1 MVAAPDLGSGSVRS
15 MGSSPFIRTCKLHI
29 LLIMKTI
36 QTAKGDLLATIQ
48 IDIEK
53 ADFAE
58 DVKKELKN
66 YQHKAVLPG
75 FRQGKVPFGM
85 IEKMYGS
92 AVTFDK
98 LNKKVSEAL
107 NKHIL
112 ENKLDIMGY
121 PLSDPEKQQPTD
133 PETQETMSFFFEV
146 GIKPEIK
153 VELDKI
159 AINDYNIKASDKE
172 IDETVKRIQEGNK
185 KDDKLP
191 ELDEEFF
198 KMIFPGKEIK
208 DVETFRKEIATE
220 MERQYVVEAERMFL
234 NAAIDKLVSEVSFDM
249 PDAFLKR
256 WIVANSEG
264 KVSEEDVEKNYD
276 SVYSKTFRWQLI
288 EETIAKANPELVLKE
303 EELRDFVTKMYF
315 GQLDIAGMSDDMKQ
329 RLDGIVDSVLK
340 DENQRENI
348 KNQVADNKVTAF
360 LKKAMKVKVVDTDY
374 EGFVKAVLP
383 KEEKESAKKTTK
395 KAVEKKAEK
404 APEKKEEPKKEA
416 ETAKKPAAKKTTK
429 KTAKS
434 DNE

>member
-1 MVAAPDLGSGSVRS
+1 MN
-15 MGSSPFIRTCKLHI
+15 T
-29 LLIMKTI
+29 T

-48 IDIEK
+48 IDINK
-53 ADFAE
+53 ADYAE

-85 IEKMYGS
+85 IEKMYGTQ
-92 AVTFDK
+92 VTFDQ

-112 ENKLDIMGY
+112 DNKLDIMGY
-121 PLSDPEKQQPTD
+121 PLSDPDKQQPTD

-146 GIKPEIK
+146 GLKPEIK
-153 VELDKI
+153 VDLGKI
-159 AINDYNIKASDKE
+159 AMNDYNIKASDKE
-172 IDETVKRIQEGNK
+172 IDETIKRIQEGNK

-191 ELDEEFF
+191 ELNEELF
-198 KMIFPGKEIK
+198 KMIFPSKDIK
-208 DVETFRKEIATE
+208 DVESFRKEIATE
-220 MERQYVVEAERMFL
+220 MERQYVIEGERMFL
-234 NAAIDKLVSEVSFDM
+234 NNAIDKLVSEVKFDM

-264 KVSEEDVEKNYD
+264 KINEEDVEKNYD
-276 SVYSKTFRWQLI
+276 TIYSKTFRWQLI

-303 EELRDFVTKMYF
+303 EELREFVTKMYF
-315 GQLDIAGMSDDMKQ
+315 GQLDIAGMDDDMKQ
-329 RLDGIVDSVLK
+329 RLNGIVDSVLK

-383 KEEKESAKKTTK
+383 QEEKPAKKTTK
-395 KAVEKKAEK
+395 KAA
-404 APEKKEEPKKEA
+404 EKKEETAEVKEEKA
-416 ETAKKPAAKKTTK
+416 PAKKATAKKTTK
-429 KTAKS
+429 KA
-434 DNE
+434 E

>member
-1 MVAAPDLGSGSVRS
+1 
-15 MGSSPFIRTCKLHI
+15 
-29 LLIMKTI
+29 MKTT

-48 IDIEK
+48 IDIDK
-53 ADFAE
+53 ADYAE

-107 NKHIL
+107 NNHIL

-121 PLSDPEKQQPTD
+121 PLSDPDKQQPTD
-133 PETQETMSFFFEV
+133 PETQESMSFFFEV
-146 GIKPEIK
+146 GLKPEIK
-153 VELDKI
+153 VDLGKI
-159 AINDYNIKASDKE
+159 AMNDYNIKASDKE
-172 IDETVKRIQEGNK
+172 INETIKRIQEGNK

-191 ELDEEFF
+191 ELNEELF
-198 KMIFPGKEIK
+198 KMIFPGKDIK
-208 DVETFRKEIATE
+208 DEKEFRKEIATE

-234 NAAIDKLVSEVSFDM
+234 NNAIDKLVSEIKFDM

-264 KVSEEDVEKNYD
+264 KISEEDVEKNYD
-276 SVYSKTFRWQLI
+276 TVYSKTFRWQLI

-315 GQLDIAGMSDDMKQ
+315 GNLDTANMDDDMKG
-329 RLDGIVDSVLK
+329 RLNGIVDSILK

-383 KEEKESAKKTTK
+383 QEEKPAKKTTK
-395 KAVEKKAEK
+395 KAA
-404 APEKKEEPKKEA
+404 EKKEETAEVKE
-416 ETAKKPAAKKTTK
+416 EKTPAKKTTK
-429 KTAKS
+429 KATKK
-434 DNE
+434 DE

>member
-1 MVAAPDLGSGSVRS
+1 
-15 MGSSPFIRTCKLHI
+15 
-29 LLIMKTI
+29 MKTI

-53 ADFAE
+53 ADYAE

-85 IEKMYGS
+85 VEKMYGAS
-92 AVTFDK
+92 VSFDQ

-107 NKHIL
+107 NNHIV

-121 PLSDPEKQQPTD
+121 PLNDAEKQQPIDPMTD
-133 PETQETMSFFFEV
+133 ETKSFFFEV
-146 GIKPEIK
+146 GLKPEVK
-153 VELDKI
+153 VDLAKI

-172 IDETVKRIQEGNK
+172 IDATIARIQEGNK
-185 KDDKLP
+185 KDDKP
-191 ELDEEFF
+191 AELNEELF
-198 KMIFPGKEIK
+198 KLIFPNKDIK
-208 DVETFRKEIATE
+208 DEKTFRKEVAAE

-234 NAAIDKLVSEVSFDM
+234 NNAIDKLVSEVKFDM

-264 KVSEEDVEKNYD
+264 KISEEDVEKNYD
-276 SVYSKTFRWQLI
+276 NVYSKTFRWQLI

-303 EELRDFVTKMYF
+303 EELREFVTKMYF
-315 GQLDIAGMSDDMKQ
+315 GNLDLAGMDEDMKK

-383 KEEKESAKKTTK
+383 QED
-395 KAVEKKAEK
+395 
-404 APEKKEEPKKEA
+404 
-416 ETAKKPAAKKTTK
+416 KKPAAKKTTK
-429 KTAKS
+429 KAAEKKEEKPAEEKEEKAPAKKTAAKKTTKKA
-434 DNE
+434 E

>member
-1 MVAAPDLGSGSVRS
+1 
-15 MGSSPFIRTCKLHI
+15 
-29 LLIMKTI
+29 MKTT

-48 IDIEK
+48 IDIDK
-53 ADFAE
+53 ADYAE

-85 IEKMYGS
+85 IEKMYG
-92 AVTFDK
+92 ATVTFDK

-107 NKHIL
+107 NNHIL
-112 ENKLDIMGY
+112 ENKLDVIGY
-121 PLSDPEKQQPTD
+121 PLSDPDKQQPTD

-146 GIKPEIK
+146 GLKPEIK
-153 VELDKI
+153 VELGKI

-172 IDETVKRIQEGNK
+172 IDETIKRIQEGNK

-191 ELDEEFF
+191 ELNEELF
-198 KMIFPGKEIK
+198 KMIFPTKDIK

-234 NAAIDKLVSEVSFDM
+234 NNAIDKLVSEVKFDM

-264 KVSEEDVEKNYD
+264 KISEEDVEKNYD
-276 SVYSKTFRWQLI
+276 NMYSKTFRWQLI

-303 EELRDFVTKMYF
+303 EELREFVTKMYF
-315 GQLDIAGMSDDMKQ
+315 GQLDLTNMDDDMKK

-383 KEEKESAKKTTK
+383 QEEKPAKKTTK
-395 KAVEKKAEK
+395 KAA
-404 APEKKEEPKKEA
+404 EKKEEKPAEKEEKA
-416 ETAKKPAAKKTTK
+416 EKTEKKPAAKKTTAK
-429 KTAKS
+429 KSTKS
-434 DNE
+434 EK

>member
-1 MVAAPDLGSGSVRS
+1 
-15 MGSSPFIRTCKLHI
+15 
-29 LLIMKTI
+29 MKTT
-36 QTAKGDLLATIQ
+36 QTAKGDLLAGIQ
-48 IDIEK
+48 IDINK
-53 ADFAE
+53 ADYAE

-66 YQHKAVLPG
+66 YQHKASLPG

-107 NKHIL
+107 NNHII
-112 ENKLDIMGY
+112 ENKLDVMGY
-121 PLSDPEKQQPTD
+121 PLSDPDKQQPTD

-146 GIKPEIK
+146 GLKPEIK
-153 VELDKI
+153 VELGKI
-159 AINDYNIKASDKE
+159 AMNDYNIKASDKE
-172 IDETVKRIQEGNK
+172 IDETIKRIQEGNK

-191 ELDEEFF
+191 ELNEELF
-198 KMIFPGKEIK
+198 KMIFPGKDIK

-234 NAAIDKLVSEVSFDM
+234 NNAIDKLVSEVKFDM

-264 KVSEEDVEKNYD
+264 KISEEDVEKNYD
-276 SVYSKTFRWQLI
+276 NVYSKTFRWQLI

-303 EELRDFVTKMYF
+303 EELREFVTKMYF
-315 GQLDIAGMSDDMKQ
+315 GNLDLAGMDEDMKK

-383 KEEKESAKKTTK
+383 QED
-395 KAVEKKAEK
+395 
-404 APEKKEEPKKEA
+404 
-416 ETAKKPAAKKTTK
+416 KKPAAKKTTK
-429 KTAKS
+429 KAAEKAEDKKDKEDKKENVEKEEKTPAKKTAAKKTTKKA
-434 DNE
+434 E

>member
-1 MVAAPDLGSGSVRS
+1 
-15 MGSSPFIRTCKLHI
+15 
-29 LLIMKTI
+29 MKTL

-48 IDIEK
+48 IDIDK
-53 ADFAE
+53 ADYAE

-66 YQHKAVLPG
+66 YQHKATLPG

-112 ENKLDIMGY
+112 DNKLDIMGY
-121 PLSDPEKQQPTD
+121 PLSDPDKQQPTD
-133 PETQETMSFFFEV
+133 PETQDTMSFFFEV
-146 GIKPEIK
+146 GLKPEIK
-153 VELDKI
+153 VDLAKI

-172 IDETVKRIQEGNK
+172 VSETIKRIQEGNK
-185 KDDKLP
+185 KDDKP
-191 ELDEEFF
+191 AELNEELF
-198 KMIFPGKEIK
+198 KLIFPTKDIK
-208 DVETFRKEIATE
+208 DEKAFRKEVAAE

-234 NAAIDKLVSEVSFDM
+234 NNAIDKLVSEVKFDM

-264 KVSEEDVEKNYD
+264 KINEEDVEKNYD

-303 EELRDFVTKMYF
+303 EELREFVTKMYF
-315 GQLDIAGMSDDMKQ
+315 GQLDLAGMDEDMKK
-329 RLDGIVDSVLK
+329 RLNGIVDSVLK

-383 KEEKESAKKTTK
+383 QEEKPAKKTAAKKTTAK
-395 KAVEKKAEK
+395 KEEKPTVKEEKAEK
-404 APEKKEEPKKEA
+404 AE
-416 ETAKKPAAKKTTK
+416 KKPAAKKTTAK
-429 KTAKS
+429 KTTKKA
-434 DNE
+434 E

>member
-1 MVAAPDLGSGSVRS
+1 
-15 MGSSPFIRTCKLHI
+15 
-29 LLIMKTI
+29 
-36 QTAKGDLLATIQ
+36 
-48 IDIEK
+48 
-53 ADFAE
+53 
-58 DVKKELKN
+58 
-66 YQHKAVLPG
+66 
-75 FRQGKVPFGM
+75 M

-107 NKHIL
+107 NNHII
-112 ENKLDIMGY
+112 ENKLDVMGY
-121 PLSDPEKQQPTD
+121 PLSDPDKQQPTD

-146 GIKPEIK
+146 GLKPEIK
-153 VELDKI
+153 VELGKI
-159 AINDYNIKASDKE
+159 AMNDYNIKASDKE
-172 IDETVKRIQEGNK
+172 IDETIKRIQEGNK

-191 ELDEEFF
+191 ELNEELF
-198 KMIFPGKEIK
+198 KMIFPGKDIK

-234 NAAIDKLVSEVSFDM
+234 NNAIDKLVSEVKFDM

-264 KVSEEDVEKNYD
+264 KISEEDVEKNYD
-276 SVYSKTFRWQLI
+276 NVYSKTFRWQLI

-303 EELRDFVTKMYF
+303 EELREFVTKMYF
-315 GQLDIAGMSDDMKQ
+315 GNLDLAGMDEDMKK

-383 KEEKESAKKTTK
+383 QED
-395 KAVEKKAEK
+395 
-404 APEKKEEPKKEA
+404 
-416 ETAKKPAAKKTTK
+416 KKPAAKKTTK
-429 KTAKS
+429 KAAEKAEDKKDKEDKKENVEKEEKAPAKKTAAKKTTKKA
-434 DNE
+434 E

>member
-1 MVAAPDLGSGSVRS
+1 
-15 MGSSPFIRTCKLHI
+15 
-29 LLIMKTI
+29 MKTL

-48 IDIEK
+48 IDIDK

-75 FRQGKVPFGM
+75 FRQGKVPFGR

-92 AVTFDK
+92 SVTFDK

-107 NKHIL
+107 NNHII

-146 GIKPEIK
+146 GLKPEINVNLEEIK
-153 VELDKI
+153 
-159 AINDYNIKASDKE
+159 INDYNIKASDKE
-172 IDETVKRIQEGNK
+172 IDETINRILEGNK

-191 ELDEEFF
+191 KLDEELF

-208 DVETFRKEIATE
+208 DIEAFRKEIATE

-234 NAAIDKLVSEVSFDM
+234 NNAIDKLVSEIKFDM
-249 PDAFLKR
+249 PDTFLKR

-264 KVSEEDVEKNYD
+264 KISEEDVEKNYD
-276 SVYSKTFRWQLI
+276 SIYSKTFRWQLI

-315 GQLDIAGMSDDMKQ
+315 GQLDLEGMSDDMKQ
-329 RLDGIVDSVLK
+329 RLNGIVDSVLK

-360 LKKAMKVKVVDTDY
+360 LKKAMNVDVIDTDY
-374 EGFVKAVLP
+374 ESFVKAVLP
-383 KEEKESAKKTTK
+383 QAPET
-395 KAVEKKAEK
+395 KAENADDAPNETTNNK
-404 APEKKEEPKKEA
+404 AE
-416 ETAKKPAAKKTTK
+416 
-429 KTAKS
+429 
-434 DNE
+434 

>member
-1 MVAAPDLGSGSVRS
+1 
-15 MGSSPFIRTCKLHI
+15 
-29 LLIMKTI
+29 MKTL

-48 IDIEK
+48 IDIDK
-53 ADFAE
+53 ADYAE

-66 YQHKAVLPG
+66 YQHKATLPG

-107 NKHIL
+107 NNHIL
-112 ENKLDIMGY
+112 ENKLDVMGY
-121 PLSDPEKQQPTD
+121 PLSDPDKQQPTD

-146 GIKPEIK
+146 GLKPEIK
-153 VELDKI
+153 VELGKI

-172 IDETVKRIQEGNK
+172 IDETIKRIQEGNK

-191 ELDEEFF
+191 ELNEELF
-198 KMIFPGKEIK
+198 KMIFPGKDIK

-220 MERQYVVEAERMFL
+220 MERQYVVEGERMFL
-234 NAAIDKLVSEVSFDM
+234 NNAIDKLVSEIKFDM

-264 KVSEEDVEKNYD
+264 KISEEDVEKNYD
-276 SVYSKTFRWQLI
+276 NVYSKTFRWQLI

-303 EELRDFVTKMYF
+303 EELREFVTKMYF
-315 GQLDIAGMSDDMKQ
+315 GQLDLTNMDDDMKK

-383 KEEKESAKKTTK
+383 QEEKPAKKAAAKKTTAKKTTK
-395 KAVEKKAEK
+395 K
-404 APEKKEEPKKEA
+404 EEE
-416 ETAKKPAAKKTTK
+416 
-429 KTAKS
+429 
-434 DNE
+434 

>member
-1 MVAAPDLGSGSVRS
+1 
-15 MGSSPFIRTCKLHI
+15 
-29 LLIMKTI
+29 MKTT

-48 IDIEK
+48 IDIDK
-53 ADFAE
+53 ADYAE

-85 IEKMYGS
+85 IEKMYG
-92 AVTFDK
+92 ATVTFDK

-107 NKHIL
+107 NNYIL
-112 ENKLDIMGY
+112 ENKLDVIGY
-121 PLSDPEKQQPTD
+121 PLSDPDKQQPTD

-146 GIKPEIK
+146 GLKPEIK
-153 VELDKI
+153 VELGKI

-172 IDETVKRIQEGNK
+172 IDETIKRIQEGNK

-191 ELDEEFF
+191 ELNEELF
-198 KMIFPGKEIK
+198 KMIFPTKDIK

-234 NAAIDKLVSEVSFDM
+234 NNAIDKLVSEIKFDM

-264 KVSEEDVEKNYD
+264 KISEEDVEKNYD
-276 SVYSKTFRWQLI
+276 NVYSKTFRWQLI

-303 EELRDFVTKMYF
+303 EELREFVTKMYF
-315 GQLDIAGMSDDMKQ
+315 GQLDIAGMDEDMKK
-329 RLDGIVDSVLK
+329 RLNGIVDSVLK

-383 KEEKESAKKTTK
+383 QEEKPAKKTTK
-395 KAVEKKAEK
+395 KAAEKEDKEDKKDKTEK
-404 APEKKEEPKKEA
+404 AP
-416 ETAKKPAAKKTTK
+416 AKKTAAKKTTK
-429 KTAKS
+429 KA
-434 DNE
+434 E

>member
-1 MVAAPDLGSGSVRS
+1 
-15 MGSSPFIRTCKLHI
+15 
-29 LLIMKTI
+29 MKTI

-48 IDIEK
+48 IDIDK
-53 ADFAE
+53 ADYAE

-107 NKHIL
+107 NNHIL
-112 ENKLDIMGY
+112 ENKLDVIGY
-121 PLSDPEKQQPTD
+121 PLSDPDKQQPTD

-146 GIKPEIK
+146 GLKPEIK
-153 VELDKI
+153 IDLGKI

-172 IDETVKRIQEGNK
+172 IDETIKRIQEGNK

-191 ELDEEFF
+191 ELNEELF
-198 KMIFPGKEIK
+198 KMIFPSKDIK

-234 NAAIDKLVSEVSFDM
+234 NNAIDKLVSEIKFDM

-264 KVSEEDVEKNYD
+264 KISEEDVEKNYD
-276 SVYSKTFRWQLI
+276 SVYSKTFRWLLI

-315 GQLDIAGMSDDMKQ
+315 GQLDLAGMDEDMKK
-329 RLDGIVDSVLK
+329 RLNGIVDSVLK

-374 EGFVKAVLP
+374 DGFVKAVLP
-383 KEEKESAKKTTK
+383 QEEKPAKKTTK
-395 KAVEKKAEK
+395 KAA
-404 APEKKEEPKKEA
+404 EKKEETAEVKEEKA
-416 ETAKKPAAKKTTK
+416 PTKKTTK
-429 KTAKS
+429 KSTKS
-434 DNE
+434 EK

>member
-1 MVAAPDLGSGSVRS
+1 
-15 MGSSPFIRTCKLHI
+15 
-29 LLIMKTI
+29 MKTL

-48 IDIEK
+48 IDIDK
-53 ADFAE
+53 ADYAE

-66 YQHKAVLPG
+66 YQHKATLPG

-112 ENKLDIMGY
+112 DNKLDIMGY
-121 PLSDPEKQQPTD
+121 PLSDPDKQQPTD
-133 PETQETMSFFFEV
+133 PETQDTMSFFFEV
-146 GIKPEIK
+146 GLKPEIK
-153 VELDKI
+153 VDLAKI

-172 IDETVKRIQEGNK
+172 VSETIKRIQEGNK
-185 KDDKLP
+185 KDDKP
-191 ELDEEFF
+191 AELNEELF
-198 KMIFPGKEIK
+198 KLIFPTKDIK
-208 DVETFRKEIATE
+208 DEKAFRKEVAAE

-234 NAAIDKLVSEVSFDM
+234 NNAIDKLVSEVKFDM

-264 KVSEEDVEKNYD
+264 KINEEDVEKNYD

-288 EETIAKANPELVLKE
+288 EENIAKANPELVLKE
-303 EELRDFVTKMYF
+303 EELREFVTKMYF
-315 GQLDIAGMSDDMKQ
+315 GQLDLAGMDEDMKK
-329 RLDGIVDSVLK
+329 RLNGIVDSVLK

-360 LKKAMKVKVVDTDY
+360 LKKAMKVKVIDTDY

-383 KEEKESAKKTTK
+383 QEEKPAKKTAAKKTTAK
-395 KAVEKKAEK
+395 KEEKPAVKEEKAEK
-404 APEKKEEPKKEA
+404 AE
-416 ETAKKPAAKKTTK
+416 KKPAAKKTTAK
-429 KTAKS
+429 KTTKKA
-434 DNE
+434 E

>member
-1 MVAAPDLGSGSVRS
+1 
-15 MGSSPFIRTCKLHI
+15 
-29 LLIMKTI
+29 MKTT

-48 IDIEK
+48 IDIDK
-53 ADFAE
+53 ADYAE

-85 IEKMYGS
+85 IEKMYGA

-107 NKHIL
+107 NNHIL
-112 ENKLDIMGY
+112 ENKLDVIGY
-121 PLSDPEKQQPTD
+121 PLSDPDKQQPTD
-133 PETQETMSFFFEV
+133 PETQDTMSFFFEV
-146 GIKPEIK
+146 GLKPEIK
-153 VELDKI
+153 VELGKI

-172 IDETVKRIQEGNK
+172 VDETVKRIQEGNK
-185 KDDKLP
+185 KDDKP
-191 ELDEEFF
+191 AELNEELF
-198 KMIFPGKEIK
+198 KMIFPGKDIK
-208 DVETFRKEIATE
+208 DEKAFRKEVATE

-234 NAAIDKLVSEVSFDM
+234 NNAIDKLVNEIKFDM

-264 KVSEEDVEKNYD
+264 KITEEDVEKNYD

-303 EELRDFVTKMYF
+303 EELREFVTKMYF
-315 GQLDIAGMSDDMKQ
+315 GQLDVASMSDDMKQ
-329 RLDGIVDSVLK
+329 RLNGIVDSVLK

-374 EGFVKAVLP
+374 DGFVKAVLP
-383 KEEKESAKKTTK
+383 KTEEEKPAKKTTK
-395 KAVEKKAEK
+395 KAAEKKEDKPAEKEVKAEK
-404 APEKKEEPKKEA
+404 AP
-416 ETAKKPAAKKTTK
+416 AKKTTK
-429 KTAKS
+429 KAAKS
-434 DNE
+434 DK

>member
-1 MVAAPDLGSGSVRS
+1 
-15 MGSSPFIRTCKLHI
+15 
-29 LLIMKTI
+29 MKTI

-48 IDIEK
+48 IDIDK
-53 ADFAE
+53 ADYAE

-66 YQHKAVLPG
+66 YQHKATRPG

-112 ENKLDIMGY
+112 DNKLDVMGY
-121 PLSDPEKQQPTD
+121 PLSDPDKQQPTD

-146 GIKPEIK
+146 GLKPEIK
-153 VELDKI
+153 VELGKI

-172 IDETVKRIQEGNK
+172 IDETIKRIQEGNK

-191 ELDEEFF
+191 ELNEELF
-198 KMIFPGKEIK
+198 KMIFPSKDIK
-208 DVETFRKEIATE
+208 DVKAFRKEIATE

-234 NAAIDKLVSEVSFDM
+234 NNAIDKLVSEIKFDM

-264 KVSEEDVEKNYD
+264 KITEEDVEKNYD
-276 SVYSKTFRWQLI
+276 NIYSKTFRWQLI

-303 EELRDFVTKMYF
+303 EELREFVTKMYF
-315 GQLDIAGMSDDMKQ
+315 GNLDLAGMDDDMKK

-340 DENQRENI
+340 DENQRENV

-360 LKKAMKVKVVDTDY
+360 LKKAMKVKVIDTDY

-383 KEEKESAKKTTK
+383 QEEKPAKKTTK
-395 KAVEKKAEK
+395 KAAEKKEEKAEVKEEKAEK
-404 APEKKEEPKKEA
+404 AP
-416 ETAKKPAAKKTTK
+416 AKKTAAKKTTK
-429 KTAKS
+429 KA
-434 DNE
+434 E

>member
-1 MVAAPDLGSGSVRS
+1 
-15 MGSSPFIRTCKLHI
+15 
-29 LLIMKTI
+29 MKTI
-36 QTAKGDLLATIQ
+36 QTAKGDLLASIQ

-53 ADFAE
+53 ADYAE

-66 YQHKAVLPG
+66 YQHKATLPG

-107 NKHIL
+107 NNHIL
-112 ENKLDIMGY
+112 ENKLDVMGY
-121 PLSDPEKQQPTD
+121 PLSDPDKQQPTD

-146 GIKPEIK
+146 GLKPEIK
-153 VELDKI
+153 VELGKI

-172 IDETVKRIQEGNK
+172 IDETIKRIQEGNK

-191 ELDEEFF
+191 ELNEELF
-198 KMIFPGKEIK
+198 KMIFPGKDIK

-220 MERQYVVEAERMFL
+220 MERQYVVEGERMFL
-234 NAAIDKLVSEVSFDM
+234 NNAIDKLVSEIKFDM

-264 KVSEEDVEKNYD
+264 KISEEDVEKNYD
-276 SVYSKTFRWQLI
+276 NVYSKTFRWQLI

-303 EELRDFVTKMYF
+303 EELREFVTKMYF
-315 GQLDIAGMSDDMKQ
+315 GQLDLTNMDDDMKK

-383 KEEKESAKKTTK
+383 QEEKPAKKAAAKKTTAKKTTK
-395 KAVEKKAEK
+395 KEEEKAE
-404 APEKKEEPKKEA
+404 
-416 ETAKKPAAKKTTK
+416 
-429 KTAKS
+429 
-434 DNE
+434 

>member
-1 MVAAPDLGSGSVRS
+1 
-15 MGSSPFIRTCKLHI
+15 
-29 LLIMKTI
+29 MKTI

-48 IDIEK
+48 IDINK
-53 ADFAE
+53 ADYAE

-66 YQHKAVLPG
+66 YQHRAVLPG

-92 AVTFDK
+92 TVTFDK

-107 NKHIL
+107 NNHIL
-112 ENKLDIMGY
+112 ENKLDIIGY
-121 PLSDPEKQQPTD
+121 PLSDPDKQQPTD

-146 GIKPEIK
+146 GLKPEIK
-153 VELDKI
+153 VDLAKI

-172 IDETVKRIQEGNK
+172 VNETIKRIQEGNK

-191 ELDEEFF
+191 ELNEELF
-198 KMIFPGKEIK
+198 KMVFPGKDIK
-208 DVETFRKEIATE
+208 DEKAFRKEVATE

-234 NAAIDKLVSEVSFDM
+234 NNAIDKLVSEVKFDM

-264 KVSEEDVEKNYD
+264 KISAEDVEKNYD
-276 SVYSKTFRWQLI
+276 NMYSKTFRWQLI

-303 EELRDFVTKMYF
+303 EELREFVTKMYF
-315 GQLDIAGMSDDMKQ
+315 GNLDLAGMDDDMKK

-383 KEEKESAKKTTK
+383 QEEKPAKKTAAKKTAAKKEEKPEVKEEKAEKAEQKPAAKKTTAKKTTK
-395 KAVEKKAEK
+395 KAE
-404 APEKKEEPKKEA
+404 
-416 ETAKKPAAKKTTK
+416 
-429 KTAKS
+429 
-434 DNE
+434 

>member
-1 MVAAPDLGSGSVRS
+1 
-15 MGSSPFIRTCKLHI
+15 
-29 LLIMKTI
+29 MKTT

-48 IDIEK
+48 IDIDK
-53 ADFAE
+53 ADYAE

-66 YQHKAVLPG
+66 YQHKATLPG

-107 NKHIL
+107 NNHIL

-121 PLSDPEKQQPTD
+121 PLSDPDKQQPTD
-133 PETQETMSFFFEV
+133 PETQESMSFFFEV
-146 GIKPEIK
+146 GLKPEIK
-153 VELDKI
+153 VELGKI
-159 AINDYNIKASDKE
+159 AMNDYNIKASDKE
-172 IDETVKRIQEGNK
+172 IDETIKRIQEGNK

-191 ELDEEFF
+191 ELNEELF
-198 KMIFPGKEIK
+198 KMIFPGKDIK

-234 NAAIDKLVSEVSFDM
+234 NNAIDKLVSEIKFDM

-264 KVSEEDVEKNYD
+264 KISEEDVEKNYD
-276 SVYSKTFRWQLI
+276 SIYSKTFRWQLI

-315 GQLDIAGMSDDMKQ
+315 GNLDTANMDEDMKG
-329 RLDGIVDSVLK
+329 RLNGIVDSILK

-383 KEEKESAKKTTK
+383 QEEKPAKKTTK
-395 KAVEKKAEK
+395 KAA
-404 APEKKEEPKKEA
+404 EKKEETAEVKEEKA
-416 ETAKKPAAKKTTK
+416 PAKKTTK
-429 KTAKS
+429 KATKK
-434 DNE
+434 DE

>member
-1 MVAAPDLGSGSVRS
+1 
-15 MGSSPFIRTCKLHI
+15 
-29 LLIMKTI
+29 MKTI
-36 QTAKGDLLATIQ
+36 QTAKGDLLAGIQ
-48 IDIEK
+48 IDINK
-53 ADFAE
+53 ADYAE

-66 YQHKAVLPG
+66 YQHKATLPG

-107 NKHIL
+107 NNHII
-112 ENKLDIMGY
+112 ENKLDVMGY
-121 PLSDPEKQQPTD
+121 PLSDPDKQQPTD

-146 GIKPEIK
+146 GLKPEIK
-153 VELDKI
+153 VELGKI
-159 AINDYNIKASDKE
+159 AMNDYNIKASDKE
-172 IDETVKRIQEGNK
+172 IDETIKRIQEGNK

-191 ELDEEFF
+191 ELNEELF
-198 KMIFPGKEIK
+198 KMIFPGKDIK

-234 NAAIDKLVSEVSFDM
+234 NNAIDKLVSEVKFDM

-264 KVSEEDVEKNYD
+264 KISEEDVEKNYD
-276 SVYSKTFRWQLI
+276 NVYSKTFRWQLI

-303 EELRDFVTKMYF
+303 EELREFVTKMYF
-315 GQLDIAGMSDDMKQ
+315 GNLDLAGMDEDMKK

-383 KEEKESAKKTTK
+383 QED
-395 KAVEKKAEK
+395 
-404 APEKKEEPKKEA
+404 
-416 ETAKKPAAKKTTK
+416 KKPAAKKTTK
-429 KTAKS
+429 KAAEKKEEKPAEEKEEKAPAKKTAAKKTTKKA
-434 DNE
+434 E

>member
-1 MVAAPDLGSGSVRS
+1 
-15 MGSSPFIRTCKLHI
+15 
-29 LLIMKTI
+29 MKTT

-48 IDIEK
+48 IDIDK
-53 ADFAE
+53 ADYAE

-66 YQHKAVLPG
+66 YQHKATLPG

-112 ENKLDIMGY
+112 DNKLDVMGY
-121 PLSDPEKQQPTD
+121 PLSDPDKQQPTD

-146 GIKPEIK
+146 GLKPEIK
-153 VELDKI
+153 VELGKI

-172 IDETVKRIQEGNK
+172 IDETIKRIQEGNK

-191 ELDEEFF
+191 ELNEELF
-198 KMIFPGKEIK
+198 KMIFPSKDIK
-208 DVETFRKEIATE
+208 DVKAFRKEIATE

-234 NAAIDKLVSEVSFDM
+234 NNAIDKLVSEIKFDM

-264 KVSEEDVEKNYD
+264 KISEEDVEKNYD
-276 SVYSKTFRWQLI
+276 NVYSKTFRWQLI

-303 EELRDFVTKMYF
+303 EELREFVTKMYF
-315 GQLDIAGMSDDMKQ
+315 GQLDIAGMDEDMKK
-329 RLDGIVDSVLK
+329 RLNGIVDSVLK

-383 KEEKESAKKTTK
+383 Q
-395 KAVEKKAEK
+395 
-404 APEKKEEPKKEA
+404 
-416 ETAKKPAAKKTTK
+416 
-429 KTAKS
+429 
-434 DNE
+434 

>member
-1 MVAAPDLGSGSVRS
+1 
-15 MGSSPFIRTCKLHI
+15 
-29 LLIMKTI
+29 MKTT

-48 IDIEK
+48 IDIDK
-53 ADFAE
+53 ADYAE

-85 IEKMYGS
+85 IEKMYG
-92 AVTFDK
+92 ATVTFDQ

-112 ENKLDIMGY
+112 DNKLDVMGY
-121 PLSDPEKQQPTD
+121 PLSDPDKQQPTD

-146 GIKPEIK
+146 GLKPEIK
-153 VELDKI
+153 VELGKI

-172 IDETVKRIQEGNK
+172 VDETIKRIQEGNK

-191 ELDEEFF
+191 ELNEELF
-198 KMIFPGKEIK
+198 KMVFPSKDIK

-234 NAAIDKLVSEVSFDM
+234 NNAIDKLVSEVKFDM

-264 KVSEEDVEKNYD
+264 KITAEDVEKNYD
-276 SVYSKTFRWQLI
+276 NMYSKTFRWQLI

-303 EELRDFVTKMYF
+303 EELREFVTKMYF
-315 GQLDIAGMSDDMKQ
+315 GQLDLANMTDDMKQ
-329 RLDGIVDSVLK
+329 RLNGIVDSVLK

-383 KEEKESAKKTTK
+383 QEEKPAKKTTK
-395 KAVEKKAEK
+395 KAAEKKEEKAEVKEEKAEK
-404 APEKKEEPKKEA
+404 AP
-416 ETAKKPAAKKTTK
+416 AKKTTAKKTTK
-429 KTAKS
+429 KA
-434 DNE
+434 E

>member
-1 MVAAPDLGSGSVRS
+1 
-15 MGSSPFIRTCKLHI
+15 
-29 LLIMKTI
+29 MKTL

-48 IDIEK
+48 IDIDK

-92 AVTFDK
+92 SVTFDK

-107 NKHIL
+107 NNHII

-146 GIKPEIK
+146 GLKPEINVNLEEIK
-153 VELDKI
+153 
-159 AINDYNIKASDKE
+159 INDYNIKASDKE
-172 IDETVKRIQEGNK
+172 IDETINRILEGNK

-191 ELDEEFF
+191 ELDEELF

-208 DVETFRKEIATE
+208 DIEAFRKEIATE

-234 NAAIDKLVSEVSFDM
+234 NNAIDKLVSEIKFDM
-249 PDAFLKR
+249 PDTFLKR

-264 KVSEEDVEKNYD
+264 KISEEDVEKNYD
-276 SVYSKTFRWQLI
+276 SIYSKTFRWQLI

-315 GQLDIAGMSDDMKQ
+315 GQLDLEGMSDDMKQ
-329 RLDGIVDSVLK
+329 RLNGIVDSVLK

-360 LKKAMKVKVVDTDY
+360 LKKAMNVDVIDTDY
-374 EGFVKAVLP
+374 ESFVKDVLP
-383 KEEKESAKKTTK
+383 QAPET
-395 KAVEKKAEK
+395 KAENADDAPNETTNNK
-404 APEKKEEPKKEA
+404 AE
-416 ETAKKPAAKKTTK
+416 
-429 KTAKS
+429 
-434 DNE
+434 

>member
-1 MVAAPDLGSGSVRS
+1 
-15 MGSSPFIRTCKLHI
+15 
-29 LLIMKTI
+29 MKTT
-36 QTAKGDLLATIQ
+36 QTAKGDLLAGIQ
-48 IDIEK
+48 IDINK
-53 ADFAE
+53 ADYAE

-66 YQHKAVLPG
+66 YQHKATLPG

-107 NKHIL
+107 NNHII
-112 ENKLDIMGY
+112 ENKLDVMGY
-121 PLSDPEKQQPTD
+121 PLSDPDKQQPTD

-146 GIKPEIK
+146 GLKPEIK
-153 VELDKI
+153 VELGKI
-159 AINDYNIKASDKE
+159 AMNDYNIKASDKE
-172 IDETVKRIQEGNK
+172 IDETIKRIQEGNK

-191 ELDEEFF
+191 ELNEELF
-198 KMIFPGKEIK
+198 KMIFPGKDIK

-234 NAAIDKLVSEVSFDM
+234 NNAIDKLVSEVKFDM

-264 KVSEEDVEKNYD
+264 KISEEDVEKNYD
-276 SVYSKTFRWQLI
+276 NVYSKTFRWQLI

-303 EELRDFVTKMYF
+303 EELREFVTKMYF
-315 GQLDIAGMSDDMKQ
+315 GNLDLAGMDEDMKK

-383 KEEKESAKKTTK
+383 QED
-395 KAVEKKAEK
+395 
-404 APEKKEEPKKEA
+404 
-416 ETAKKPAAKKTTK
+416 KKPAAKKTTK
-429 KTAKS
+429 KAAEKKEEKPAEEKEEKAPAKKTAAKKTTKKA
-434 DNE
+434 E

>member
-1 MVAAPDLGSGSVRS
+1 
-15 MGSSPFIRTCKLHI
+15 
-29 LLIMKTI
+29 MKTI
-36 QTAKGDLLATIQ
+36 QTAKGDLLASIQ

-107 NKHIL
+107 NNHIL
-112 ENKLDIMGY
+112 ENKLDVMGY
-121 PLSDPEKQQPTD
+121 PLSDPDKQQPTD

-146 GIKPEIK
+146 GLKPEIK
-153 VELDKI
+153 VELGKI

-172 IDETVKRIQEGNK
+172 IDETIKRIQEGNK

-191 ELDEEFF
+191 ELNEELF
-198 KMIFPGKEIK
+198 KLIFPTKDIK

-234 NAAIDKLVSEVSFDM
+234 NNAIDKLVSEIKFDM

-264 KVSEEDVEKNYD
+264 KITEEDVEKNYD
-276 SVYSKTFRWQLI
+276 NVYSKTFRWQLI

-303 EELRDFVTKMYF
+303 EELREFVTKMYF
-315 GQLDIAGMSDDMKQ
+315 GQLDLTNMDEDMKK

-360 LKKAMKVKVVDTDY
+360 LRKAMKVKMVDTDY

-383 KEEKESAKKTTK
+383 QEEKPAKKAAAKKTTAKKTTK
-395 KAVEKKAEK
+395 K
-404 APEKKEEPKKEA
+404 EEE
-416 ETAKKPAAKKTTK
+416 
-429 KTAKS
+429 
-434 DNE
+434 

>member
-1 MVAAPDLGSGSVRS
+1 
-15 MGSSPFIRTCKLHI
+15 
-29 LLIMKTI
+29 MKTT
-36 QTAKGDLLATIQ
+36 QTAKGDLLAGIQ
-48 IDIEK
+48 IDINK
-53 ADFAE
+53 ADYAE

-66 YQHKAVLPG
+66 YQHKATLPG

-107 NKHIL
+107 NNHII
-112 ENKLDIMGY
+112 ENKLDVMGY
-121 PLSDPEKQQPTD
+121 PLSDPDKQQPTD

-146 GIKPEIK
+146 GLKPEIK
-153 VELDKI
+153 VELGKI
-159 AINDYNIKASDKE
+159 AMNDYNIKASDKE
-172 IDETVKRIQEGNK
+172 IDETIKRIQEGNK

-191 ELDEEFF
+191 ELNEELF
-198 KMIFPGKEIK
+198 KMIFPGKDIK

-234 NAAIDKLVSEVSFDM
+234 NNAIDKLVSEVKFDM

-264 KVSEEDVEKNYD
+264 KISEEDVEKNYD
-276 SVYSKTFRWQLI
+276 NVYSKTFRWQLI

-303 EELRDFVTKMYF
+303 EELREFVTKMYF
-315 GQLDIAGMSDDMKQ
+315 GNLDLAGMDDDMKK

-360 LKKAMKVKVVDTDY
+360 LKKAMKVKVIDTDY

-383 KEEKESAKKTTK
+383 QED
-395 KAVEKKAEK
+395 
-404 APEKKEEPKKEA
+404 
-416 ETAKKPAAKKTTK
+416 KKPAAKKTTK
-429 KTAKS
+429 KAAEKAEDKKDKEDKKENVEKEEKAPAKKTAAKKTTKKA
-434 DNE
+434 E

>member
-1 MVAAPDLGSGSVRS
+1 
-15 MGSSPFIRTCKLHI
+15 
-29 LLIMKTI
+29 MKTI

-48 IDIEK
+48 IDINK
-53 ADFAE
+53 ADYEE

-85 IEKMYGS
+85 IEKMYG
-92 AVTFDK
+92 ATVTFDK

-107 NKHIL
+107 NNHIL
-112 ENKLDIMGY
+112 ENKLDVIGY
-121 PLSDPEKQQPTD
+121 PLSDPDKQQPTD

-146 GIKPEIK
+146 GLKPEIK
-153 VELDKI
+153 VDLAKI

-172 IDETVKRIQEGNK
+172 VDETIKRIQEGNK
-185 KDDKLP
+185 KDDKP
-191 ELDEEFF
+191 AELNEELF
-198 KMIFPGKEIK
+198 KMIFPGKDIK
-208 DVETFRKEIATE
+208 DEKAFRKEVATE

-234 NAAIDKLVSEVSFDM
+234 NNAIDKLVSEIKFDM

-256 WIVANSEG
+256 WIVANSDG
-264 KVSEEDVEKNYD
+264 KISAEDVEKNYD
-276 SVYSKTFRWQLI
+276 NMYSKTFRWQLI

-315 GQLDIAGMSDDMKQ
+315 GQLDVAGMSDDMKQ
-329 RLDGIVDSVLK
+329 RLNGIVDSVLK

-383 KEEKESAKKTTK
+383 QEE
-395 KAVEKKAEK
+395 
-404 APEKKEEPKKEA
+404 
-416 ETAKKPAAKKTTK
+416 KKPAAKKTTK
-429 KTAKS
+429 KTAEKK
-434 DNE
+434 EEKPTVKEEKAAKAEKAEKKPAAKKTTAKKTTKKAE

>member
-1 MVAAPDLGSGSVRS
+1 
-15 MGSSPFIRTCKLHI
+15 
-29 LLIMKTI
+29 MKTI

-48 IDIEK
+48 IDIDK
-53 ADFAE
+53 ADYAE

-85 IEKMYGS
+85 IEKMYG
-92 AVTFDK
+92 ATVTFDK

-107 NKHIL
+107 NNHIL
-112 ENKLDIMGY
+112 ENKLDVIGY
-121 PLSDPEKQQPTD
+121 PLSDPDKQQPTD
-133 PETQETMSFFFEV
+133 PETQESMSFFFEV
-146 GIKPEIK
+146 GLKPEIK
-153 VELDKI
+153 VELGKI

-172 IDETVKRIQEGNK
+172 IDETIKRIQEGNK

-191 ELDEEFF
+191 ELNEELF
-198 KMIFPGKEIK
+198 KMIFPAKDIK
-208 DVETFRKEIATE
+208 DVDTFRKEIATE

-234 NAAIDKLVSEVSFDM
+234 NNAIDKLVSEIKFDM

-264 KVSEEDVEKNYD
+264 KISEEDVEKNYD
-276 SVYSKTFRWQLI
+276 NVYSKTFRWQLI

-303 EELRDFVTKMYF
+303 EELREFVTKMYF
-315 GQLDIAGMSDDMKQ
+315 GNLDLAGMDEDMKK

-383 KEEKESAKKTTK
+383 QEEKPAKKTTK
-395 KAVEKKAEK
+395 KAA
-404 APEKKEEPKKEA
+404 EKKEEKAEVKEEKA
-416 ETAKKPAAKKTTK
+416 PAKKTTK
-429 KTAKS
+429 KAAKK
-434 DNE
+434 DE

>member
-1 MVAAPDLGSGSVRS
+1 
-15 MGSSPFIRTCKLHI
+15 
-29 LLIMKTI
+29 MKTT
-36 QTAKGDLLATIQ
+36 QTAKGDLLAGIQ
-48 IDIEK
+48 IDINK
-53 ADFAE
+53 ADYAE

-66 YQHKAVLPG
+66 YQHKASLPG

-107 NKHIL
+107 NNHIL
-112 ENKLDIMGY
+112 ENKLDVMGY
-121 PLSDPEKQQPTD
+121 PLSDPDKQQPTD

-146 GIKPEIK
+146 GLKPEIK
-153 VELDKI
+153 VELGKI
-159 AINDYNIKASDKE
+159 AMNDYNIKASDKE
-172 IDETVKRIQEGNK
+172 IDETIKRIQEGNK

-191 ELDEEFF
+191 ELNEELF
-198 KMIFPGKEIK
+198 KMIFPGKDIK

-234 NAAIDKLVSEVSFDM
+234 NNAIDKLVSEVKFDM

-264 KVSEEDVEKNYD
+264 KISEEDVEKNYD
-276 SVYSKTFRWQLI
+276 NVYSKTFRWQLI

-303 EELRDFVTKMYF
+303 EELREFVTKMYF
-315 GQLDIAGMSDDMKQ
+315 GNLDLAGMDEDMKK

-383 KEEKESAKKTTK
+383 QED
-395 KAVEKKAEK
+395 
-404 APEKKEEPKKEA
+404 
-416 ETAKKPAAKKTTK
+416 KKPAAKKTTK
-429 KTAKS
+429 KAAEKAEDKKENVEKEEKAPAKKTAAKKTTKKA
-434 DNE
+434 E

>member
-1 MVAAPDLGSGSVRS
+1 
-15 MGSSPFIRTCKLHI
+15 
-29 LLIMKTI
+29 MKTT
-36 QTAKGDLLATIQ
+36 QTAKGDLLAAIQ
-48 IDIEK
+48 IDINK
-53 ADFAE
+53 ADYAE

-107 NKHIL
+107 NNHIL
-112 ENKLDIMGY
+112 ENKLDVMGY
-121 PLSDPEKQQPTD
+121 PLSDPDKQQPTD

-146 GIKPEIK
+146 GLKPEIK
-153 VELDKI
+153 VDLSKI
-159 AINDYNIKASDKE
+159 AMNDYNIKASDKE
-172 IDETVKRIQEGNK
+172 IDETIKRIQEGNK
-185 KDDKLP
+185 KDDKP
-191 ELDEEFF
+191 AELNEELF
-198 KMIFPGKEIK
+198 KMIFPGKDIK
-208 DVETFRKEIATE
+208 DEKAFRKEIATE

-234 NAAIDKLVSEVSFDM
+234 NNAIDKLVSEIKFDM

-264 KVSEEDVEKNYD
+264 KITEEDVEKNYD
-276 SVYSKTFRWQLI
+276 NVYSKTFRWQLI

-329 RLDGIVDSVLK
+329 RLNGIVDSVLK

-383 KEEKESAKKTTK
+383 QEE
-395 KAVEKKAEK
+395 
-404 APEKKEEPKKEA
+404 
-416 ETAKKPAAKKTTK
+416 KPAAKKTTK
-429 KTAKS
+429 KAAEKVEDKKDKEDKKEKTEKAEKAEKAPAKKTAAKKTTKKA
-434 DNE
+434 E

>member
-1 MVAAPDLGSGSVRS
+1 
-15 MGSSPFIRTCKLHI
+15 
-29 LLIMKTI
+29 MKTI

-48 IDIEK
+48 IDIDK
-53 ADFAE
+53 ADYAE

-85 IEKMYGS
+85 IEKMYGA

-107 NKHIL
+107 NNHIL
-112 ENKLDIMGY
+112 ENKLDVMGY
-121 PLSDPEKQQPTD
+121 PLSDPDKQQPTD

-146 GIKPEIK
+146 GLKPEIK
-153 VELDKI
+153 VNLGEIKI
-159 AINDYNIKASDKE
+159 EDYNIKASDKE
-172 IDETVKRIQEGNK
+172 IDETIKRIQEGNK
-185 KDDKLP
+185 KDDKP
-191 ELDEEFF
+191 AELNEELF
-198 KMIFPGKEIK
+198 KTIFPSKDIK
-208 DVETFRKEIATE
+208 DVEAFRKEVATE

-234 NAAIDKLVSEVSFDM
+234 NNAIDKLVSEVKFDM

-264 KVSEEDVEKNYD
+264 KISEEDVEKNYD

-315 GQLDIAGMSDDMKQ
+315 GQLDVASMSDDMKQ
-329 RLDGIVDSVLK
+329 RLNGIVDSVLK

-360 LKKAMKVKVVDTDY
+360 LKKAMKVKVVNTDY
-374 EGFVKAVLP
+374 DGFVKAVLP
-383 KEEKESAKKTTK
+383 KEEKEKPA
-395 KAVEKKAEK
+395 
-404 APEKKEEPKKEA
+404 
-416 ETAKKPAAKKTTK
+416 AKKPAAKKEDKAPAKKTTAKKTTK
-429 KTAKS
+429 KEEE
-434 DNE
+434 NESK

>member
-1 MVAAPDLGSGSVRS
+1 
-15 MGSSPFIRTCKLHI
+15 
-29 LLIMKTI
+29 MKTT

-48 IDIEK
+48 IDIDK
-53 ADFAE
+53 ADYAE

-85 IEKMYGS
+85 IEKMYG
-92 AVTFDK
+92 ATVTFDK

-107 NKHIL
+107 NNHIL
-112 ENKLDIMGY
+112 ENKLDVIGY
-121 PLSDPEKQQPTD
+121 PLSDPDKQQPTD

-146 GIKPEIK
+146 GLKPEIK
-153 VELDKI
+153 VELGKI

-172 IDETVKRIQEGNK
+172 IDETIKRIQEGNK

-191 ELDEEFF
+191 ELNEELF
-198 KMIFPGKEIK
+198 KMIFPTKDIK

-234 NAAIDKLVSEVSFDM
+234 NNAIDKLVSEIKFDM

-264 KVSEEDVEKNYD
+264 KISEEDVEKNYD
-276 SVYSKTFRWQLI
+276 SIYSKTFRWQLI

-303 EELRDFVTKMYF
+303 EELREFVTKMYF
-315 GQLDIAGMSDDMKQ
+315 GQLDIAGMDEDMKK
-329 RLDGIVDSVLK
+329 RLNGIVDSVLK

-383 KEEKESAKKTTK
+383 QEEKPAKKASKKVADKEEKKDKEDKTEKTEKTEKAPAKKTTK
-395 KAVEKKAEK
+395 KS
-404 APEKKEEPKKEA
+404 
-416 ETAKKPAAKKTTK
+416 TK
-429 KTAKS
+429 K
-434 DNE
+434 DE

>member
-1 MVAAPDLGSGSVRS
+1 
-15 MGSSPFIRTCKLHI
+15 
-29 LLIMKTI
+29 MKTT

-48 IDIEK
+48 IDIDK
-53 ADFAE
+53 ADYAE

-66 YQHKAVLPG
+66 YQHKATLPG

-107 NKHIL
+107 NNHIL
-112 ENKLDIMGY
+112 ENKLDVIGY
-121 PLSDPEKQQPTD
+121 PLSDPDKQQPTD

-146 GIKPEIK
+146 GLKPEIK
-153 VELDKI
+153 VDLAKI

-172 IDETVKRIQEGNK
+172 IDETIKRIQEGNK

-191 ELDEEFF
+191 ELNEELF
-198 KMIFPGKEIK
+198 KMIFPGKDIK
-208 DVETFRKEIATE
+208 DEKAFRKEVATE

-234 NAAIDKLVSEVSFDM
+234 NNAIDKLVSEVKFDM

-256 WIVANSEG
+256 WIVANSDG
-264 KVSEEDVEKNYD
+264 KITPEDVEKNYD
-276 SVYSKTFRWQLI
+276 NVYSKTFRWQLI

-303 EELRDFVTKMYF
+303 EELREFVTKMYF
-315 GQLDIAGMSDDMKQ
+315 GNLDIAGMDEDMKK

-360 LKKAMKVKVVDTDY
+360 LKKAMKVKVIDTDY

-383 KEEKESAKKTTK
+383 QEEKPAKKTTK
-395 KAVEKKAEK
+395 KAAEKKEEKPVEEKPAKAEK
-404 APEKKEEPKKEA
+404 AP
-416 ETAKKPAAKKTTK
+416 AKKTAAKKTTK
-429 KTAKS
+429 KA
-434 DNE
+434 E

>member
-1 MVAAPDLGSGSVRS
+1 
-15 MGSSPFIRTCKLHI
+15 
-29 LLIMKTI
+29 MKTT

-48 IDIEK
+48 IDIDK
-53 ADFAE
+53 ADYAE

-85 IEKMYGS
+85 IEKMYG
-92 AVTFDK
+92 ATVTFDK

-107 NKHIL
+107 NNHIL
-112 ENKLDIMGY
+112 ENKLDVIGY
-121 PLSDPEKQQPTD
+121 PLSDPDKQQPTD

-146 GIKPEIK
+146 GLKPEIK
-153 VELDKI
+153 VELGKI

-172 IDETVKRIQEGNK
+172 IDETIKRIQEGNK

-191 ELDEEFF
+191 ELNEELF
-198 KMIFPGKEIK
+198 KMIFPTKEIK

-220 MERQYVVEAERMFL
+220 MERQYVIEAERMFL
-234 NAAIDKLVSEVSFDM
+234 NNAIDKLVSEIKFDM

-264 KVSEEDVEKNYD
+264 KISEEDVEKNYD
-276 SVYSKTFRWQLI
+276 NVYSKTFRWQLI

-303 EELRDFVTKMYF
+303 EELREFVTKMYF
-315 GQLDIAGMSDDMKQ
+315 GQLDITGMDEDMKK
-329 RLDGIVDSVLK
+329 RLNGIVDSVLK

-383 KEEKESAKKTTK
+383 QEEKPAKKTTK
-395 KAVEKKAEK
+395 KAAEKKEEKAEVKEEKAEK
-404 APEKKEEPKKEA
+404 AP
-416 ETAKKPAAKKTTK
+416 AKKTAAKKTTK
-429 KTAKS
+429 KA
-434 DNE
+434 E

>member
-1 MVAAPDLGSGSVRS
+1 MN
-15 MGSSPFIRTCKLHI
+15 T
-29 LLIMKTI
+29 T

-48 IDIEK
+48 IDINK
-53 ADFAE
+53 ADYAE

-85 IEKMYGS
+85 IEKMYGTQ
-92 AVTFDK
+92 VTFDQ

-112 ENKLDIMGY
+112 DNKLDIMGY
-121 PLSDPEKQQPTD
+121 PLSDPDKQQPTD

-146 GIKPEIK
+146 GLKPEIK
-153 VELDKI
+153 VDLGKI

-172 IDETVKRIQEGNK
+172 IDETIKRIQEGNK

-191 ELDEEFF
+191 ELNEELF
-198 KMIFPGKEIK
+198 KMIFPSKDIK
-208 DVETFRKEIATE
+208 DVESFRKEIATE
-220 MERQYVVEAERMFL
+220 MERQYVIEGERMFL
-234 NAAIDKLVSEVSFDM
+234 NNAIDKLVSEVKFDM

-264 KVSEEDVEKNYD
+264 KINEEDVEKNYD
-276 SVYSKTFRWQLI
+276 SIYSKTFRWQLI

-303 EELRDFVTKMYF
+303 EELREFVTKMYF
-315 GQLDIAGMSDDMKQ
+315 GQLDIAGMDDDMKQ
-329 RLDGIVDSVLK
+329 RLNGIVDSVLK

-360 LKKAMKVKVVDTDY
+360 LKKAMKVKVIDTDY

-383 KEEKESAKKTTK
+383 QEETKPAKKATKKAAEKKEEKAEVKEEKAPAKKATAKKTTK
-395 KAVEKKAEK
+395 KAE
-404 APEKKEEPKKEA
+404 
-416 ETAKKPAAKKTTK
+416 
-429 KTAKS
+429 
-434 DNE
+434 

>member
-1 MVAAPDLGSGSVRS
+1 
-15 MGSSPFIRTCKLHI
+15 
-29 LLIMKTI
+29 MKTT

-48 IDIEK
+48 IDINK
-53 ADFAE
+53 ADYAE

-107 NKHIL
+107 NNHIL
-112 ENKLDIMGY
+112 ENKLDVIGY
-121 PLSDPEKQQPTD
+121 PLSDPDKQQPTD

-146 GIKPEIK
+146 GLKPEIK
-153 VELDKI
+153 VELGKI

-172 IDETVKRIQEGNK
+172 IDETIKRIQEGNK

-191 ELDEEFF
+191 ELNEELF
-198 KMIFPGKEIK
+198 KMIFPAKDIK

-234 NAAIDKLVSEVSFDM
+234 NNAIDKLVSEIKFDM

-256 WIVANSEG
+256 WIVANSDG
-264 KVSEEDVEKNYD
+264 KISAEDVEKNYD
-276 SVYSKTFRWQLI
+276 NVYSKTFRWQLI

-315 GQLDIAGMSDDMKQ
+315 GQLDIASMDEEMKK
-329 RLDGIVDSVLK
+329 RLNGIVDSVLK

-383 KEEKESAKKTTK
+383 QEEKPAKKTTK
-395 KAVEKKAEK
+395 KAAEKKEEKAEVKEEKAEK
-404 APEKKEEPKKEA
+404 AP
-416 ETAKKPAAKKTTK
+416 AKKTAAKKTTK
-429 KTAKS
+429 KA
-434 DNE
+434 E

>member
-1 MVAAPDLGSGSVRS
+1 
-15 MGSSPFIRTCKLHI
+15 
-29 LLIMKTI
+29 MKTT

-48 IDIEK
+48 IDIDK
-53 ADFAE
+53 ADYAE

-66 YQHKAVLPG
+66 YQHKATLPG

-85 IEKMYGS
+85 IEKMYG
-92 AVTFDK
+92 ATVTFDK

-107 NKHIL
+107 NNHIV

-121 PLSDPEKQQPTD
+121 PLSDPDKQQPTD

-146 GIKPEIK
+146 GLKPEIK
-153 VELDKI
+153 VDLGKI
-159 AINDYNIKASDKE
+159 AMNDYNIKASDKE
-172 IDETVKRIQEGNK
+172 VDETIKRIQEGNK
-185 KDDKLP
+185 KDDKP
-191 ELDEEFF
+191 AELNEELF
-198 KMIFPGKEIK
+198 KMIFPGKDIK
-208 DVETFRKEIATE
+208 DEKAFRKEVATE

-234 NAAIDKLVSEVSFDM
+234 NNAIDKLVSEIKFDM

-264 KVSEEDVEKNYD
+264 KISEEDVEKNYD
-276 SVYSKTFRWQLI
+276 NVYSKTFRWQLI

-329 RLDGIVDSVLK
+329 RLNGIVDSVLK

-383 KEEKESAKKTTK
+383 QEEKPAKKTTK
-395 KAVEKKAEK
+395 KAAEKKEEKPAEKEVKAEK
-404 APEKKEEPKKEA
+404 AP
-416 ETAKKPAAKKTTK
+416 AKKTAAKKTTK
-429 KTAKS
+429 KA
-434 DNE
+434 E